1 MILNIGIEMASSCNP
16 DTKYSHRSS
25 CKMYFTCLQVGKHK
39 IAHILFY
46 LNNNL
51 HFQLEDGSK
60 KLVENK
66 CADQLLF
73 DETSK
78 SCINEDEVIQKQPR
92 CSPDK
97 SKPKGKASKLTLLL
111 QQASSITTDLELNHL
126 NIHQSNL
133 SKFSS
138 KFEQFSKLT
147 ELPSAQLITIERESS
162 LYFEFTR
169 LLNDPSL
176 DPETQSKIEKLRSIL
191 LDIITE
197 VNPTQ
202 STEFTQKVSR
212 TKERLK
218 QVQLELWKIEQ
229 ELPSSGVDA
238 SQQYQVNDI
247 TKQET
252 KITQII
258 HGFNEILYELLSA
271 DDDKLNSQIVN
282 KVMELQRELKDLKL
296 NSLNPVTVNKSIESI
311 DKLLILI
318 IKESISEEK
327 SEDADICTGSMI
339 NAVVPNDC
347 SSFYHCNSFQATGKL
362 VKKKCGPGTM
372 FNPVNLI
379 CDWPLNVYK
388 VRPECKISQDST
400 VSSSSST
407 TSSPASSSRTST
419 SYTTSGSAS
428 SSRTSTSS
436 TTSRSASSSRTSTSS
451 TTSSSAAYSRT
462 FTSSTTSSLV
472 SSSRTS
478 TLSTSRP
485 AFSSKTSTSSTAE
498 TKPPSGYGAGIT
510 EPNAETSLGTTTFRP
525 TTQPATTLYQGGYGG
540 LLFTIPKISPNSNT
554 TYSNNVFTSLLPN
567 EKEDILYTTLPSAF
581 PYIVT
586 EVSNDPESI
595 LIVQSTKSPPLPC
608 PPDR

>member
-1 MILNIGIEMASSCNP
+1 MLHLVNIYLLPGKENQMILNIGIEMASSCNP

-60 KLVENK
+60 KLVESK

-147 ELPSAQLITIERESS
+147 EFPSAQLITIERESS

-419 SYTTSGSAS
+419 SSTTSSPAS
-428 SSRTSTSS
+428 SSRTS
-436 TTSRSASSSRTSTSS
+436 
-451 TTSSSAAYSRT
+451 
-462 FTSSTTSSLV
+462 TSSTTSSLV